1 MSEINNNICSFNI
14 IEIMKNNPLRQ
25 LSINYQNKFINKIQ
39 QEFTTEEQHI
49 FISNFYSFLHYK
61 KDNDYIIE
69 LDDIWKWL
77 GFSRKDPAKRLLEKN
92 FEKDKDYIILL
103 NIKTTAN
110 NSITNNNIK
119 NLGGAGSN
127 KETILMNI
135 KTFKKL
141 CLKAK
146 TKKAD
151 IIHDYYIKLEEIL
164 MSFVHEELDELKEQ
178 FDNIN
183 IQLKENK
190 NEYNNYRL
198 KTIKEKENTLLEI
211 FDYKSLIY
219 LIHIEDNLYK
229 FGLTDNIKTR
239 FNSHKKNIGE
249 YITLIYCIE
258 SNDNMLLE
266 SNLKDYLF
274 TTDYGRNKLFNDINY
289 TELFEINNIE
299 IIKNILIDFNNNLN
313 TNKLLIK
320 VLKDKIKKLQNEQK
334 K

>member
-39 QEFTTEEQHI
+39 KEFTTEEQHI
-49 FISNFYSFLHYK
+49 FISSFYSFLHYK
-61 KDNDYIIE
+61 KDNDYVID
-69 LDDIWKWL
+69 LNDIWKWL
-77 GFSRKDPAKRLLEKN
+77 GFARKDFCKVVLNKN

-103 NIKTTAN
+103 IIKTTAN
-110 NSITNNNIK
+110 NSMTNNNEYNK
-119 NLGGAGSN
+119 QGGRP

-135 KTFKKL
+135 NTFKKL
-141 CLKAK
+141 CLKSK

-164 MSFVHEELDELKEQ
+164 MSFVHEELNELKEQ

-211 FDYKSLIY
+211 FDYKSIIY

-229 FGLTDNIKTR
+229 FGLTNNIKTR

>member
-1 MSEINNNICSFNI
+1 MMDNICKFNI
-14 IEIMKNNPLRQ
+14 AEIIKNNPLRQ
-25 LSINYQNKFINKIQ
+25 LSINYQNKFITKIQ
-39 QEFTTEEQHI
+39 NEFTTEEQHI
-49 FISNFYSFLHYK
+49 FIASFYSYLNYK
-61 KDNDYIIE
+61 KNEYVIN
-69 LDDIWKWL
+69 LDDIWQWL
-77 GFSRKDPAKRLLEKN
+77 GFSK
-92 FEKDKDYIILL
+92 KDKCKNLLLKYFINKNDYIILL
-103 NIKTTAN
+103 SIKTTAN
-110 NSITNNNIK
+110 NSIINNNIK
-119 NLGGAGSN
+119 KNHGGHN

-135 KTFKKL
+135 NTFKKL
-141 CLKAK
+141 CLKSK

-151 IIHDYYIKLEEIL
+151 IIHDYYIKLEETL
-164 MSFVHEELDELKEQ
+164 MSFVHEELNELKEQ

-183 IQLKENK
+183 IQLKEK
-190 NEYNNYRL
+190 ENEYSNYRL

-211 FDYKSLIY
+211 FDYKSIIY

-239 FNSHKKNIGE
+239 FNNHKKNIGE

-320 VLKDKIKKLQNEQK
+320 ILKNKIKKLQEEK
-334 K
+334 KNHK